1 MNYTEKDILNI
12 AKRENNNKRKFLLV
26 NPLQGKHLPV
36 SPAKTIKLIRELAN
50 KVFSSYDTEIENV
63 LVIGFAETA
72 TALGAILADYA
83 PYKVNYIHTTRE
95 TIESSSYLFFSEE
108 HSHATEQKLEKNFLD
123 RVLVQNSLII
133 FAEDEVT
140 TGKTVENVIA
150 VLEKTYPELNLRF
163 GIASILNGMPA
174 KKLEELLNKNIQCHF
189 LLSVPHYN
197 YDDILSRYSYGH
209 NTDSTFSC
217 DLTPSYSQLY
227 LNNYLDTR
235 KGVDIQNYI
244 QCCDYFSEQIYTFFS
259 LAKISNK
266 KILVLGTEEFMYPGL
281 HFGHFLEMNTKNNA
295 VFFHATTRSP
305 ILPCSHMDYPIK
317 SRYSLSS
324 FYSEERITYLYNL
337 SAYDYVFVTT
347 DSTEDTSGFLS
358 LHHFLRQ
365 NDCRN
370 IIKIT
375 WRSS

>member
-36 SPAKTIKLIRELAN
+36 SPSETIKLIRDLAN
-50 KVFSSYDTEIENV
+50 KVFASYETVIENV

-95 TIESSSYLFFSEE
+95 IIENSNYLFFSEE

-123 RVLVQNSLII
+123 KVLVQNSLII

-140 TGKTVENVIA
+140 TGKTVENIIA
-150 VLEKTYPELNLRF
+150 VLNKTYPKLNLRF

-174 KKLEELLNKNIQCHF
+174 KKLEELSNKNIQCHF

-217 DLTPSYSQLY
+217 DFTPSYS
-227 LNNYLDTR
+227 
-235 KGVDIQNYI
+235 
-244 QCCDYFSEQIYTFFS
+244 E
-259 LAKISNK
+259 
-266 KILVLGTEEFMYPGL
+266 
-281 HFGHFLEMNTKNNA
+281 
-295 VFFHATTRSP
+295 
-305 ILPCSHMDYPIK
+305 
-317 SRYSLSS
+317 
-324 FYSEERITYLYNL
+324 
-337 SAYDYVFVTT
+337 
-347 DSTEDTSGFLS
+347 
-358 LHHFLRQ
+358 
-365 NDCRN
+365 
-370 IIKIT
+370 
-375 WRSS
+375 